1 MEEKKMD
8 KQPERV
14 RILGS
19 LLRDLQE
26 KMAILEIKI
35 ENVEKKCALLSKNK

>member
-8 KQPERV
+8 KPPERV

-26 KMAILEIKI
+26 KMTILEIKI
-35 ENVEKKCALLSKNK
+35 ENVEKKCAYLSKNK